1 MCIFACCK
9 RETMLVLLNN
19 ILNNYL
25 LPGLIFGFGIC
36 FLFILVPDG
45 TGLRGYRM
53 ARRMMGCGYLAFF
66 IALMIEAMGLQT
78 GMPIVIQQL
87 IILSV
92 GIMQAFLFTFALTTL
107 IDVQFFS
114 WHRLIRQLI
123 YVIMPSIAAFVVYF
137 YDSRYSSVIFIALA
151 AYYSYK
157 LMGYVL
163 SFRRRYREYKYRMAD
178 YFSSDE
184 WERLRWVRRSFY
196 TALSI
201 GILALIYTLCPS
213 MITSIIFTLVLA
225 GYYAVFGIRFINY
238 AFTFHQIE
246 AALNIGE
253 PALNTEHQASHTDV
267 PSGNTV
273 QSAELMQRLTEL
285 MTEKRLFTKP
295 DLTIEDISVQ
305 VGDSYR
311 NVSAAINNCEGVNF
325 KAWVNRFRI
334 EEAKQ
339 LIHEGYLQQH
349 TTDALAQATGFSSR
363 ISFYRAFKKQTGQ
376 SPTDFR

>member
-1 MCIFACCK
+1 
-9 RETMLVLLNN
+9 MLVLLND
-19 ILNNYL
+19 ILTNYI
-25 LPGLIFGFGIC
+25 LPGLIFAFGTC

-45 TGLRGYRM
+45 AGLRGYRM

-66 IALMIEAMGLQT
+66 TTLIFEAMTIQLDMEPVLQQ
-78 GMPIVIQQL
+78 I
-87 IILSV
+87 IILS
-92 GIMQAFLFTFALTTL
+92 ISILQAFLFTFALTTL
-107 IDVQFFS
+107 IDVRFFS
-114 WHRLIRQLI
+114 WSRLIRQLI
-123 YVIMPSIAAFVVYF
+123 YVILPSVAAFVVYF
-137 YDSRYSSVIFIALA
+137 SDSRYSSVILILLIT
-151 AYYSYK
+151 YYSYK
-157 LMGYVL
+157 LVGYVF
-163 SFRRRYREYKYRMAD
+163 SFRRRYREYKHRMAD

-213 MITSIIFTLVLA
+213 MITSILFTLVLA

-253 PALNTEHQASHTDV
+253 PALNTEHQASHADV

-305 VGDSYR
+305 AGDSYR
-311 NVSAAINNCEGVNF
+311 NVSAAINNCEGINF

-349 TTDALAQATGFSSR
+349 TTDALALATGFANR
-363 ISFYRAFKKQTGQ
+363 TSFYRVFKKLTGQ

>member
-1 MCIFACCK
+1 
-9 RETMLVLLNN
+9 MLVLLNN

-114 WHRLIRQLI
+114 WHRLIRQLV
-123 YVIMPSIAAFVVYF
+123 YVILPSIAAFVVYF
-137 YDSRYSSVIFIALA
+137 YDSRY
-151 AYYSYK
+151 K
-157 LMGYVL
+157 H
-163 SFRRRYREYKYRMAD
+163 RMAD

-349 TTDALAQATGFSSR
+349 TTDALALATGFANR
-363 ISFYRAFKKQTGQ
+363 TSFYRVFKKLTGQ

>member
-1 MCIFACCK
+1 
-9 RETMLVLLNN
+9 MLVLLND
-19 ILNNYL
+19 ILTNYI
-25 LPGLIFGFGIC
+25 LPGLIFALGIC

-45 TGLRGYRM
+45 AGLRGYRM

-66 IALMIEAMGLQT
+66 TTLIFEAMTIQLAMEPVLQQ
-78 GMPIVIQQL
+78 I
-87 IILSV
+87 IILS
-92 GIMQAFLFTFALTTL
+92 ISILQAFLFTFALTTL

-114 WHRLIRQLI
+114 WSRLIRQLI
-123 YVIMPSIAAFVVYF
+123 YVILPSVAAFVVYF
-137 YDSRYSSVIFIALA
+137 YDSRCSSVILILLI

-157 LMGYVL
+157 LVGYVF
-163 SFRRRYREYKYRMAD
+163 SFRRRYREYKHRMAD

-201 GILALIYTLCPS
+201 GILALIYALCPS
-213 MITSIIFTLVLA
+213 VITSLLFTLVLA
-225 GYYAVFGIRFINY
+225 GYYAAFGIRFINY

-246 AALNIGE
+246 AAMSVNDYTGDNNIV
-253 PALNTEHQASHTDV
+253 D
-267 PSGNTV
+267 SGQSSLADV
-273 QSAELMQRLTEL
+273 QSTALMQRLTEL
-285 MTEKRLFTKP
+285 MTEKQLFTKP

-305 VGDSYR
+305 AGDSYR
-311 NVSAAINNCEGVNF
+311 NVSAAINNCEGINF
-325 KAWVNRFRI
+325 KAWVNSFRI
-334 EEAKQ
+334 QEAKQ
-339 LIHEGYLQQH
+339 LIHEGYLLQH